1 MVYVN
6 QSYSGTDS
14 DQINEQHKRRI
25 RYASL
30 KITCL
35 LPAKALTRAVICSI
49 LIKGS
54 DDYRKKSTNDEVND
68 LRFAE
73 GCISHTM

>member
-14 DQINEQHKRRI
+14 DQINEEHKRMDKVCI
-25 RYASL
+25 TEDNL
-30 KITCL
+30 FITC
-35 LPAKALTRAVICSI
+35 
-49 LIKGS
+49 KGFNGGS
-54 DDYRKKSTNDEVND
+54 YMFHTNQGKWWLQKKSTNDEIND